1 MKIMN
6 LYQFK
11 DSISKKMPV
20 VREKSLFSSLNE
32 LMTIDFINTEIITEY
47 TIDVAEDFNFKYYS
61 NEELVKLCETS
72 QSVIDHHFVTT
83 LNHYDVI

>member
-1 MKIMN
+1 MN
-6 LYQFK
+6 LYKFK

-20 VREKSLFSSLNE
+20 L
-32 LMTIDFINTEIITEY
+32 ITEY

-83 LNHYDVI
+83 LNDYDVI